1 MDGGDRLT
9 MMDGGDLL
17 TTMDAN
23 DHQTTTDV
31 NVRPATDASPRV
43 VPSRHQTPSASRLMI
58 TTDGAVPVP
67 ETSYPTMVFRE
78 TSLVLRATIL

>member
-1 MDGGDRLT
+1 MDGD
-9 MMDGGDLL
+9 DLL
-17 TTMDAN
+17 TTMDVN

-43 VPSRHQTPSASRLMI
+43 VTSRHPTPSASRLMI
-58 TTDGAVPVP
+58 TTAGAVPEP

-78 TSLVLRATIL
+78 TSLVFSETSL